1 MMGRACG
8 AIKARLTTALAPLAL
23 TVPAALTPAAPATAG
38 SVAIPRLIAGVAE
51 AAGARTA
58 GLEIALAP
66 GWKTYW
72 RAPGDS
78 GVPPLFDWAA
88 SENLAAVAV
97 EWPAPEIFETFGFTT
112 LGYGGTVTLPLR
124 LTPVDAAQPIRLRLD
139 LDYGVCA
146 EICIPERAELALDIA
161 PGAEDEGAAAIAS
174 ARALAPTPATLGGV
188 TSASCGLSGA
198 GQERAFSARISFDHV
213 PPAPRFAVVEGPDG
227 VWFGPAAT
235 TLDGAAMVVTA
246 EARLADPALW
256 VGRDALRLTL
266 FGAGLGAA
274 GALEVEGCAARAG

>member
-1 MMGRACG
+1 MAWMMGRARG
-8 AIKARLTTALAPLAL
+8 AIKARLSAAGA
-23 TVPAALTPAAPATAG
+23 AALLAAPVFAAE
-38 SVAIPRLIAGVAE
+38 SVAVPRLIAGVAE
-51 AAGARTA
+51 ADGGRIA

-72 RAPGDS
+72 RAPGDA
-78 GVPPLFDWAA
+78 GAPPLFDWSG

-97 EWPAPEIFETFGFTT
+97 EWPAPEVFDTFGFTT

-124 LTPVDAAQPIRLRLD
+124 LTPVDATRPIGLRLG

-146 EICIPERAELALDIA
+146 EICIPERADLALEIA
-161 PGAEDEGAAAIAS
+161 PGAAADGAAAIAS
-174 ARALAPTPATLGGV
+174 ALALAPTGAADGGV

-198 GQERAFSARISFDHV
+198 GEARAFSARIGFDEA

-227 VWFGPAAT
+227 VWFGPAT
-235 TLDGAAMVVTA
+235 TEVAGAEMLVTA
-246 EARLADPALW
+246 QARLADPALW

-274 GALEVEGCAARAG
+274 GSLEIDGCAGPAG